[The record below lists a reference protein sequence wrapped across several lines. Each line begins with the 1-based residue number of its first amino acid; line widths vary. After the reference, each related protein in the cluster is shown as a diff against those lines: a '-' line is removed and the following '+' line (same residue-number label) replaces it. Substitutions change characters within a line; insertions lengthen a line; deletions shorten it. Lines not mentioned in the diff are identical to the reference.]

1 MDEYVTILST
11 NYCLKPSEAHFYV
24 KNIME
29 LNPSVQELRAVK
41 RKIKAALRNRPELC
55 NAIFAAFGHYERP
68 HPKFYKLITLVTATS
83 LWHFLAN
90 TAATNTTTDCPF
102 HRAGFFIAL
111 TLHMLYVIYNIN
123 TMNRKIAA
131 WFNIYTIILGAFALM
146 GTKPNPWFFSLK
158 WNCPSPVNER
168 AALMSYSFIVLG
180 TTEYIMWTGSIEK
193 FFELRGVTEKWDLQR
208 WITLGITGVLLLTA
222 CWIMTLIEAWLHPI

>member
-11 NYCLKPSEAHFYV
+11 NYCPKPSEAHFYV

-55 NAIFAAFGHYERP
+55 NAIFAAFGHYEKP

-90 TAATNTTTDCPF
+90 TAAEHRRCPF
-102 HRAGFFIAL
+102 HITPL
-111 TLHMLYVIYNIN
+111 
-123 TMNRKIAA
+123 
-131 WFNIYTIILGAFALM
+131 
-146 GTKPNPWFFSLK
+146 
-158 WNCPSPVNER
+158 
-168 AALMSYSFIVLG
+168 
-180 TTEYIMWTGSIEK
+180 
-193 FFELRGVTEKWDLQR
+193 TEKLQHGSTSTPFFWAR
-208 WITLGITGVLLLTA
+208 SHSWEPN
-222 CWIMTLIEAWLHPI
+222 LISGGSH